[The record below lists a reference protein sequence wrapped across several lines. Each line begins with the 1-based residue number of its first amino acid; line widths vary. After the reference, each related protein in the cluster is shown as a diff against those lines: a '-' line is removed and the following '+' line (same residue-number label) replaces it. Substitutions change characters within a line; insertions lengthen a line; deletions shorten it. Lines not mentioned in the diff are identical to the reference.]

1 MDPQQQIFSLMAA
14 AEDVQKAAQKAI
26 EGIQAERQALA
37 KEREALAA
45 MAEDVS
51 QKTRSAAGHAIRVT
65 LAEVASEAETALK
78 RSLKPITDDVMTDLK
93 QAVQRAGQAER
104 SMAKSAQTITW
115 KWAAL
120 AGGALAGVI
129 LVSYLAMAWQLYQ
142 VRSARAEREALA
154 AEIVTLRAGLAELER
169 QGARIEFSRC
179 GEGAAARLCVRAATN
194 QGQGGQNWR
203 GPWGN
208 ERAHYV
214 IPHGY

>member
-14 AEDVQKAAQKAI
+14 AEDQQKAAQKAI

-37 KEREALAA
+37 RERQELAA
-45 MAEDVS
+45 LGDRVKKATIEAVGGAVRDVMAGAS
-51 QKTRSAAGHAIRVT
+51 
-65 LAEVASEAETALK
+65 SEAAKALGEASRPILGGLSGVVRASRDAET
-78 RSLKPITDDVMTDLK
+78 SLKN
-93 QAVQRAGQAER
+93 AGRWFA
-104 SMAKSAQTITW
+104 W

-120 AGGALAGVI
+120 AGGALAGVV

-169 QGARIEFSRC
+169 QGARIELSRC

-194 QGQGGQNWR
+194 QGDGVRNWR

>member
-1 MDPQQQIFSLMAA
+1 MDPQQQLYGLMALA
-14 AEDVQKAAQKAI
+14 KEQQEAAQKAI
-26 EGIQAERQALA
+26 HGMQAEREALA
-37 KEREALAA
+37 KERQALAA

-51 QKTRSAAGHAIRVT
+51 QKTRSAAGNAIRAT

-78 RSLKPITDDVMTDLK
+78 RSLKPITDDVMGDLK

-104 SMAKSAQTITW
+104 SMAKSAQTIAW

-120 AGGALAGVI
+120 AGGALAGVVLI
-129 LVSYLAMAWQLYQ
+129 SYLAMAWQLYQ

-169 QGARIEFSRC
+169 QGARIEVSRC
-179 GEGAAARLCVRAATN
+179 GEGAAARLCVRAASN
-194 QGQGGQNWR
+194 QGDGVRNWR

-208 ERAHYV
+208 DRAHYV